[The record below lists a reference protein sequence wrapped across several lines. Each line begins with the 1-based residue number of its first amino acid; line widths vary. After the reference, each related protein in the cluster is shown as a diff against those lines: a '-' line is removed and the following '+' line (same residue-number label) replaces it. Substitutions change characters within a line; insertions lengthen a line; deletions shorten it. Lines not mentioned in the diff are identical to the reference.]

1 MHSLKLGVRVTFR
14 EIARPVGLRLFSV
27 SPLGGG
33 GGFLPRGN
41 HEPPLSPITI
51 APVLAWRGAAASA
64 GTVLAL
70 LAGLI
75 PAGVASVAA
84 AAAFANRHR
93 QAAAGVTFT
102 DADPAGNLS
111 QYAGSDQLGDGTTTT
126 IPKSHFIAIPARLGG
141 GFAAGD
147 GTHMPTAAPT
157 P

>member
-1 MHSLKLGVRVTFR
+1 MN
-14 EIARPVGLRLFSV
+14 LRSHP
-27 SPLGGG
+27 SPS
-33 GGFLPRGN
+33 PR
-41 HEPPLSPITI
+41 S
-51 APVLAWRGAAASA
+51 WRRRGAAASA

-111 QYAGSDQLGDGTTTT
+111 QYAGSINWGDGTTTT

-147 GTHMPTAAPT
+147 VHTYAHGGTYTVTITINDSGGAFTSASTTLKVPRH
-157 P
+157 